1 MPEAAAVREMF
12 SRVAAR
18 YDIANHLLSMGL
30 DFSWRRRLV
39 AEVAKTGPRT
49 VVDLATGSGD
59 VALALKRRLGPGVE
73 VTGLDFCAPM
83 LELAEQKARE
93 KTPDE
98 PPTFLLGDCLDLP
111 FPDNSIDALTI
122 AFGLRNLEDRR
133 RGLEE
138 MLRVLKARKGSLFV
152 LEFSQ
157 PTVGFRSLYFLYLR
171 WILPR
176 LAALATGQPDAY
188 RYLVN
193 SIEGFPKAESL
204 AAELRGAGFARV
216 SFQRLS
222 LSTVA
227 IHHASSQEIS
237 KVS

>member
-18 YDIANHLLSMGL
+18 YDFANHLLSMGL
-30 DFSWRRRLV
+30 DLYWRRRLV
-39 AEVAKTGPRT
+39 SEVAKTGPRT

-59 VALALKRRLGPGVE
+59 VALALRSRLGPRVE

-93 KTPDE
+93 KIPDQ

-122 AFGLRNLEDRR
+122 AFGLRNLEDRA

-138 MLRVLKARKGSLFV
+138 MLRVLKAREGSLFI

-157 PTVGFRSLYFLYLR
+157 PTVGFRGLYFLYLR

-176 LAALATGQPDAY
+176 LAALATGQPNAY
-188 RYLVN
+188 HYLVN
-193 SIEGFPKAESL
+193 SIEGFPTAESL
-204 AAELRGAGFARV
+204 AAELHGAGFSRV

-227 IHHASSQEIS
+227 IHHASS
-237 KVS
+237 